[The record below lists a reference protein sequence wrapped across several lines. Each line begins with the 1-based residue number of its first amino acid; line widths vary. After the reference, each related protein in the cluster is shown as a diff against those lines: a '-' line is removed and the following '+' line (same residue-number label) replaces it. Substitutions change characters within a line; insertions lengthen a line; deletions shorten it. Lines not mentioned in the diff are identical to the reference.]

1 MFVLL
6 RKCFNTSIKSWPSF
20 LKSLPVNRE
29 TTKPQTTPA
38 DGESEIRKNHSSFDH
53 TYYIRS
59 TLHNKRTQQSKQI
72 PLHVYN
78 QYKCTLYNFL
88 YGKNIKLFVK
98 CIIMLSFLKFR
109 NCFFVC
115 FFFLFLFF
123 GLKLFLFYKSFS
135 LGEVKIK
142 GI

>member
-6 RKCFNTSIKSWPSF
+6 RKCFDTSIKSWPSF

-29 TTKPQTTPA
+29 TTKPQTTP

-98 CIIMLSFLKFR
+98 CIMLSFLKFR

-115 FFFLFLFF
+115 FFSFF
-123 GLKLFLFYKSFS
+123 IFWVEIVFVLQVVFS
-135 LGEVKIK
+135 WRSKN
-142 GI
+142 

>member
-6 RKCFNTSIKSWPSF
+6 RKCFDTSIKSWPSF

-29 TTKPQTTPA
+29 TTKPQTTDHR
-38 DGESEIRKNHSSFDH
+38 DGESEIHVRKNHSSFDH
-53 TYYIRS
+53 TYIRS
-59 TLHNKRTQQSKQI
+59 TLHNKRTQQSKQL

-78 QYKCTLYNFL
+78 EYKCTLYNFL

-115 FFFLFLFF
+115 FFSFF
-123 GLKLFLFYKSFS
+123 I
-135 LGEVKIK
+135 GEVKKIK